1 MQAPGTW
8 LHNRLTLDF
17 QDMADHGM
25 APSTSQT
32 FTTGAFFLIWPTPG
46 RQCAGGRSTY
56 MRQMSQEYMLV
67 SFHHWM
73 ERWGNVGDVWCL
85 QHCEVLASCQLV
97 SWPWLAQERSSGWMV
112 PTRGLRILTIHE
124 TSFYH
129 WRSLTSQCSETV
141 LTAIWSTPRK
151 IDMIHLKITQLEF
164 GESSEPNSVIFRFQP
179 LIFQGFSH

>member
-32 FTTGAFFLIWPTPG
+32 FTTGVFFWIWPTPG

-73 ERWGNVGDVWCL
+73 ERWGMFMSPTLRGL
-85 QHCEVLASCQLV
+85 GLMSIGQLTLV
-97 SWPWLAQERSSGWMV
+97 FTRERSSGWMV
-112 PTRGLRILTIHE
+112 PPEGWGFSLFMKLLSI
-124 TSFYH
+124 H
-129 WRSLTSQCSETV
+129 WRSLKSQCSETV

-151 IDMIHLKITQLEF
+151 INMIHLKITQLEF

>member
-17 QDMADHGM
+17 RHGRPWDGNIKL
-25 APSTSQT
+25 ARHLRR
-32 FTTGAFFLIWPTPG
+32 AFLFLIWPTPG

-73 ERWGNVGDVWCL
+73 ERWGMSDV
-85 QHCEVLASCQLV
+85 SNTPR
-97 SWPWLAQERSSGWMV
+97 SWPHVNWSVDLGWRSLAQWLDG

-124 TSFYH
+124 TSFYG
-129 WRSLTSQCSETV
+129 WRSLKSQCSETV

-164 GESSEPNSVIFRFQP
+164 GESSEPNFVISSR
-179 LIFQGFSH
+179 